1 MEIPVNLSPEDFLQN
16 EEEFLKAFKSE
27 ENLRNI
33 PYINHVN
40 VQNLKDNTLVRFRGM
55 VQV

>member
-16 EEEFLKAFKSE
+16 EEEFLKVLKSE
-27 ENLRNI
+27 ESLKNI

-40 VQNLKDNTLVRFRGM
+40 VQNLKDNSLVRFRGM